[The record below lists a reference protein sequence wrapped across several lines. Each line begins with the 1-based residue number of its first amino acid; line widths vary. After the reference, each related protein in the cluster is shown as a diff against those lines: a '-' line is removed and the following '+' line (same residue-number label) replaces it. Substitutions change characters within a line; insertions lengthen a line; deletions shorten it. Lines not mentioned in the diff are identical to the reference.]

1 MVTGGKRPFVGPG
14 REPVAKVRR
23 LDWKYKNH
31 IDKYVLFL
39 IYSVDAGKLLANR
52 SEKACRLRR
61 RSTEFYERFTPVFTC
76 SKWTYGP
83 WRKWFAA
90 IPATRCI
97 DCARMYQPGFAV
109 SITLILTQS
118 SPNYTSDMNPNSFFW
133 KIMRGELPSPPAAQT
148 LGISFKEVNA
158 EVGSVEVEFVGKPE
172 FRNPAGSIQGGFLA
186 AMLDDT
192 MGPALAATLD
202 EGEFAPTL
210 NLNVSFERAAQVG
223 KFIGR
228 GRVIKRGR
236 DVCFLSAELYQ
247 DGELVASATATAIVR
262 GLAK

>member
-1 MVTGGKRPFVGPG
+1 
-14 REPVAKVRR
+14 
-23 LDWKYKNH
+23 
-31 IDKYVLFL
+31 
-39 IYSVDAGKLLANR
+39 
-52 SEKACRLRR
+52 
-61 RSTEFYERFTPVFTC
+61 
-76 SKWTYGP
+76 
-83 WRKWFAA
+83 
-90 IPATRCI
+90 
-97 DCARMYQPGFAV
+97 
-109 SITLILTQS
+109 
-118 SPNYTSDMNPNSFFW
+118 
-133 KIMRGELPSPPAAQT
+133 
-148 LGISFKEVNA
+148 
-158 EVGSVEVEFVGKPE
+158 
-172 FRNPAGSIQGGFLA
+172 
-186 AMLDDT
+186 